1 MPRPLPESAKRLEEL
16 LVAHGEK
23 SEQAMQELAKEFS
36 TELQTV
42 GSKIV
47 TELKGVIEAIQKIGV
62 ESTQEQPDVSAGNP
76 FGLEATGGEVA
87 AGLGFP
93 PQMPS
98 ASVLQPPPPP
108 TVKQGPCP
116 ALSVAAPS
124 APMTPVT
131 TTPLPVTRKGG
142 EAVPWVM
149 PHQPRRSGEAVPCVC
164 VFVGFSPKEVGGTRM
179 TNTLTGVEVPRKK
192 PNPVLMKHQDNTYL
206 LASPTARQGTPS
218 Q

>member
-1 MPRPLPESAKRLEEL
+1 MPRLLPESAKRLEEL

-62 ESTQEQPDVSAGNP
+62 ESTQEQPDVSAANP
-76 FGLEATGGEVA
+76 FGLEAIGGEVA

-98 ASVLQPPPPP
+98 TSYV
-108 TVKQGPCP
+108 C
-116 ALSVAAPS
+116 
-124 APMTPVT
+124 VT
-131 TTPLPVTRKGG
+131 TTPSTYGQAR
-142 EAVPWVM
+142 AM
-149 PHQPRRSGEAVPCVC
+149 PSI
-164 VFVGFSPKEVGGTRM
+164 VGCSALGA
-179 TNTLTGVEVPRKK
+179 
-192 PNPVLMKHQDNTYL
+192 DDSSDDD
-206 LASPTARQGTPS
+206 ASAGDTQRW
-218 Q
+218 